1 MSFQAYID
9 AIIKQTSKT
18 PEEIKDA
25 MLKAHINLK
34 DMKATDFISYL
45 HDTYTLG
52 RGYSMALWKYFI
64 EHGWIQSKTSK
75 IKTP

>member
-9 AIIKQTSKT
+9 AIIKHTSKT
-18 PEEIKDA
+18 PEAIKDI
-25 MLKAHINLK
+25 MLKDQLNLK
-34 DMKATDFISYL
+34 DMKANDFISYL
-45 HDTYTLG
+45 HETYTLG

-64 EHGWIQSKTSK
+64 ERGWIQSKTSK